1 MFGTLR
7 FKATFPW
14 SDMTQVWRR
23 SLTSCV
29 LCSSVS
35 SSDLRSWL
43 WLSSDCSVCTRSV
56 RAAMFRFP
64 SDEDALSPSTRSW
77 KTQDI
82 TQSFLLNSLSLRT
95 SISLRSPAAVCVR
108 SQPVPASSAAQRD
121 APGWRCGRQWLPAGS
136 GRERALALSERSLRP
151 ELWTAIQSVCPPP
164 AEETRCEIRP
174 LPPETRIRALAII
187 SYQKSSQVYL

>member
-14 SDMTQVWRR
+14 SDTTQVWRC

-82 TQSFLLNSLSLRT
+82 TQSFLLNSLSL
-95 SISLRSPAAVCVR
+95 SGHQSLCAHLQLSAFALSLSQRLLQRSETPLGGAV
-108 SQPVPASSAAQRD
+108 
-121 APGWRCGRQWLPAGS
+121 GGS
-136 GRERALALSERSLRP
+136 DFLQALGESERSLF
-151 ELWTAIQSVCPPP
+151 LNALSVLSFGQQYSQSVHL
-164 AEETRCEIRP
+164 P
-174 LPPETRIRALAII
+174 LKRRDARFALCRLKRA
-187 SYQKSSQVYL
+187 SER